1 LKILNVWDDDNS
13 IVCRSP
19 LPTIPELR
27 SKRNRNRSRDV
38 GKKVFLGPDPGFLF
52 SFVPR
57 TAEIKNM
64 ADAIAIVLNR
74 RIGHTSYAVHACV
87 IVSISRDSLSSV
99 CTQTI
104 VKIKRTK
111 LYFLLTSSSSSS
123 RGKP

>member
-1 LKILNVWDDDNS
+1 MFGMT
-13 IVCRSP
+13 
-19 LPTIPELR
+19 TIPLFVVLPFQPFPNREAKETETDR
-27 SKRNRNRSRDV
+27 EMSK
-38 GKKVFLGPDPGFLF
+38 KKVFLGPDPGFLF